1 MKKLFAVSALLFAL
15 FVPVLAQAQRQLS
28 PEDQRRF
35 DSYYSRWQEYRHTNN
50 REQIASMEKRMQ
62 DVYAHYGIPA
72 GTPYWRVAS
81 NARGEW
87 DRDNNEWWR
96 WRNRWQGRLS
106 ADDQSRFDS
115 YYSRW
120 QEYRRSNNR
129 DEAASMEKRMGD
141 VYAHYAIPSDTP
153 YWQVASNGHSDSDGD
168 WDDRDRDG
176 DRDRDRDGD
185 HDRGLHR
192 GWDKH
197 DRDDDGDRDR
207 ELIPALSQQS
217 IFPVNLPNRHAHVDK
232 NCQGCEASEQTGY
245 NQNSTEELRRRRKIG
260 QPAGKSEVA
269 HVMYVFGEAAEDLGI
284 AVRDHNRAQDNAK
297 REQSERLQAI
307 QVAQEYLRQDEQIT
321 ALIE

>member
-106 ADDQSRFDS
+106 AGDQRRFDS
-115 YYSRW
+115 YYTRW
-120 QEYRRSNNR
+120 LQYRRDNNR
-129 DEAASMEKRMGD
+129 EQISSMEKRMWD
-141 VYAHYAIPSDTP
+141 LMDHNNIP
-153 YWQVASNGHSDSDGD
+153 
-168 WDDRDRDG
+168 
-176 DRDRDRDGD
+176 
-185 HDRGLHR
+185 
-192 GWDKH
+192 
-197 DRDDDGDRDR
+197 R
-207 ELIPALSQQS
+207 EVP
-217 IFPVNLPNRHAHVDK
+217 
-232 NCQGCEASEQTGY
+232 
-245 NQNSTEELRRRRKIG
+245 
-260 QPAGKSEVA
+260 
-269 HVMYVFGEAAEDLGI
+269 FGEI
-284 AVRDHNRAQDNAK
+284 ASRR
-297 REQSERLQAI
+297 
-307 QVAQEYLRQDEQIT
+307 
-321 ALIE
+321 

>member
-28 PEDQRRF
+28 ADDQRRF

-87 DRDNNEWWR
+87 DRDNNEWWC

-129 DEAASMEKRMGD
+129 DEAVSMEKRMGD
-141 VYAHYAIPSDTP
+141 IYAHYGVPSDTP

-207 ELIPALSQQS
+207 DSGRNRWRGRLSAGDQSRFDSYYTRWLQYRRDNNREQISSMEKRMWDLMDHNNIP
-217 IFPVNLPNRHAHVDK
+217 R
-232 NCQGCEASEQTGY
+232 
-245 NQNSTEELRRRRKIG
+245 
-260 QPAGKSEVA
+260 EVP
-269 HVMYVFGEAAEDLGI
+269 FGEI
-284 AVRDHNRAQDNAK
+284 ASRR
-297 REQSERLQAI
+297 
-307 QVAQEYLRQDEQIT
+307 
-321 ALIE
+321 

>member
-35 DSYYSRWQEYRHTNN
+35 DSYYSHWQEYRHTNN

-129 DEAASMEKRMGD
+129 DEAVSMEKRMGD
-141 VYAHYAIPSDTP
+141 IYAHYGFPSDTP

-176 DRDRDRDGD
+176 DRDRDRDRDSGRNRWRGRLSAGD
-185 HDRGLHR
+185 QSRFDSYYTRWLQYR
-192 GWDKH
+192 RDNNREQISSMEKRMWD
-197 DRDDDGDRDR
+197 
-207 ELIPALSQQS
+207 
-217 IFPVNLPNRHAHVDK
+217 
-232 NCQGCEASEQTGY
+232 
-245 NQNSTEELRRRRKIG
+245 
-260 QPAGKSEVA
+260 
-269 HVMYVFGEAAEDLGI
+269 VM
-284 AVRDHNRAQDNAK
+284 DHNNIPRDVPF
-297 REQSERLQAI
+297 SEIAS
-307 QVAQEYLRQDEQIT
+307 RQ
-321 ALIE
+321 